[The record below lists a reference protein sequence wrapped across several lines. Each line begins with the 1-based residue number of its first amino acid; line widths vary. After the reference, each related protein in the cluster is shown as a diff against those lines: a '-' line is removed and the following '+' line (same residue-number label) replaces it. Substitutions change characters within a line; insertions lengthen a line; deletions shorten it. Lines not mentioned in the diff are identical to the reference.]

1 MWNRLTGKQR
11 ESKGQPVSNS
21 AAAAPAKAQ
30 PRPKPKPSGLGGT
43 KKFAPSS
50 KQAASGGNAL
60 LTDEAKS
67 RMQALEKF
75 EGSSKMDAGRSRSLF
90 TTTNRRLNKSL
101 GKGKKTGKIQ
111 GLGGKKIGGLGGR
124 KMGGSKV
131 EPRRR
136 SMFPSTEEAAKKA
149 VPKDDPEKKKGKKKV
164 AYRIKG
170 EKFVLY
176 DYFTPTRILGHGAYA
191 SVCEAVD
198 HRTKQT
204 VAIKKNKGVFQ
215 ELTDAKRI
223 LREIKLLIHFEH
235 DDIIDL
241 HSVII
246 PSEEEVDS
254 FDDVYLVMT
263 RMETTLAKV
272 IKSKQKLTDR
282 HYQFFIYQM
291 CRGLKALHSAGVIH
305 RDLKPENILINGSD
319 CNLKITDFGLA
330 RGVFRNMDAENTS
343 TEGDD
348 MELTEYVVTRWY
360 RAPEVMCSARKYD
373 EAVDIWSV
381 GCIFAE
387 LLLRKPLFPG
397 GNHIEQLKIIFA
409 VLGKPN
415 DNDLD
420 WIKTPEAKRWV
431 KQMKP
436 TPGRDLNKIFSAA
449 SRFAL
454 DILKK
459 MLLLDPTKR
468 VTVLEALEH
477 EYLHELHDP
486 QKEVT
491 CDKFEIGYE
500 FEASI
505 NTKFGVRHMM
515 YEELKCFQK
524 NKAIRQVQR
533 AALHK
538 N

>member
-1 MWNRLTGKQR
+1 MWKRLTGKQD
-11 ESKGQPVSNS
+11 EKSGEDKPKASGQ
-21 AAAAPAKAQ
+21 Q
-30 PRPKPKPSGLGGT
+30 PKPKPGGLGGA
-43 KKFAPSS
+43 KKFGPSS
-50 KQAASGGNAL
+50 KQQQAGTGNAL

-67 RMQALEKF
+67 RMKALDKF
-75 EGSSKMDAGRSRSLF
+75 EGTAKMDAGRSRSLF
-90 TTTNRRLNKSL
+90 TTTNRRLKNSL
-101 GKGKKTGKIQ
+101 GKGKKIGKIQ

-124 KMGGSKV
+124 KIGGQKV

-136 SMFPSTEEAAKKA
+136 SMFPSTEESAAKTKT
-149 VPKDDPEKKKGKKKV
+149 KQKEEEKKKGKKKV

-176 DYFTPTRILGHGAYA
+176 DYYTPTRILGHGAYA

-223 LREIKLLIHFEH
+223 LREIKLLIHFDH

-241 HSVII
+241 HGVIP
-246 PSEEEVDS
+246 PSEDEVDS

-330 RGVFRNMDAENTS
+330 RGVFRNMDDESKS

-409 VLGKPN
+409 VLGKPK
-415 DNDLD
+415 DEELD

-436 TPGRDLNKIFSAA
+436 TPGRDLNKIFSGA
-449 SRFAL
+449 SAGAL
-454 DILKK
+454 SILTM

-477 EYLHELHDP
+477 EYLGELHDP
-486 QKEVT
+486 KKEVT
-491 CDKFEIGYE
+491 SDKFEIGYE

-515 YEELKCFQK
+515 YEELKNFKK
-524 NKAIRQVQR
+524 NKALRKAKRVNGKT
-533 AALHK
+533 AK
-538 N
+538 S